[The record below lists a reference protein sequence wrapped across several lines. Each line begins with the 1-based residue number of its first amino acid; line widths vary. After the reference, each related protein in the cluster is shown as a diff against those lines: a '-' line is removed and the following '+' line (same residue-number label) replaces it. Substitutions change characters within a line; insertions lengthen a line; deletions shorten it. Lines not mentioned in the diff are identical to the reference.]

1 MTQKWVAIHLL
12 RNTALLNNTFYY
24 FIHWKRETKISQS
37 WNWFKSQSQSYQTL
51 FLLFFDSGYKVLV
64 TYENIWTY
72 IMKWQSLL
80 AKKLKNYVLMSQ
92 KKSLETG
99 LSPGLFYWQLC
110 PWKTVDMK
118 DGSDDAIAEKENFCR
133 ISQIVG
139 RSLEQQYRRMKVFQI
154 RSCFNLRFYKR
165 YCSIARVLKSQN
177 ALRAAQKWRHFSRG
191 KGVKDFVTTVLRS

>member
-1 MTQKWVAIHLL
+1 MAQKWVAIHLL

-37 WNWFKSQSQSYQTL
+37 WNWFKSRSQSYQTL

-72 IMKWQSLL
+72 YEM
-80 AKKLKNYVLMSQ
+80 AKLTSKKTEKLCVNEP

-118 DGSDDAIAEKENFCR
+118 DGSDDTIAEKENFCR

-154 RSCFNLRFYKR
+154 RSCFNLWFLQKILFYGESFKKPERF
-165 YCSIARVLKSQN
+165 
-177 ALRAAQKWRHFSRG
+177 
-191 KGVKDFVTTVLRS
+191 KGRSKMTSLF